1 MGKLKIKKINS
12 YGIQNRFF
20 KYVMIILA
28 ASFFLSSICIGVIVS
43 KNTRQSVIEKYGYI
57 SEKIMLSLE
66 NKYEKSND
74 IMEKCI
80 VHNDFQK
87 SLLYSEMT
95 LLEKEGLYREL
106 SNINLN
112 NLDEY
117 VYIDN
122 KDNIYTKSYQKLD
135 YRTFKESDFSKLL
148 GDDYSK
154 TKWIWKEDTL
164 FHTNQKSLFIGRY
177 IRNMDFYH
185 KPGML
190 FLKMNNEFFEEIL
203 ETVKEE
209 KGTYLFADNF
219 GQICYEKLPEN
230 INISDESKEKITS
243 FIESNVKQGK
253 SNNFYKADN
262 IKEGIVLYNYN
273 NKSGFTIATLIP
285 NSILNQVTN
294 RIIGIMLV
302 VYLIV
307 LVFVFYSSNYFSKR
321 FTKPITDINNAMIDF
336 DGLDFSKTLQINTNT
351 ELDTIGQSYN
361 KMLLNMENLV
371 SEIKKQERELRNS
384 ELNSLIYQINPH
396 FLYNTLDT
404 IYMLARISKEEY
416 TMKMIQALSKFLKVS
431 LSKGSDVITISDEL
445 EHVKSYMDIQKI
457 RNNDLFT
464 YEIDC
469 NQEILYH
476 KVLKL
481 ILQPIVENAIK
492 HGFCNIYEGGVIKI
506 KAYVEDDNLVFIIYN
521 NGEPIDEEVKNKI
534 SNMVNMDL
542 NEIKNSFSNKSGGY
556 GIGNIISRLRLKYGK
571 LVQFYYENEEKG
583 TRCVIKIPKDN
594 WKEGSLYEIY

>member
-1 MGKLKIKKINS
+1 MMKFKTKKINT

-28 ASFFLSSICIGVIVS
+28 ASFLLSSICIGVIVS
-43 KNTRQSVIEKYGYI
+43 KNTKQSVIDKYGYI
-57 SEKIMLSLE
+57 NEKIMLSLE
-66 NKYEKSND
+66 GKYEKTND

-80 VHNDFQK
+80 INNDFQK
-87 SLLYSEMT
+87 SLLYSGMT

-106 SNINLN
+106 SNINIS

-117 VYIDN
+117 LYIDN
-122 KDNIYTKSYQKLD
+122 KDNIYTKTYQKLD
-135 YRTFKESDFSKLL
+135 IGTFKESNFSKSL

-164 FHTNQKSLFIGRY
+164 FNTKKKSLFIGRY
-177 IRNMDFYH
+177 IRNMNFYH

-190 FLKMNNEFFEEIL
+190 FLKMNDEFFEDIL
-203 ETVKEE
+203 ETVKDE
-209 KGTYLFADNF
+209 KGTYLFADGT
-219 GQICYEKLPEN
+219 GQICYEKLAEG
-230 INISDESKEKITS
+230 IQVSDESREKMAS
-243 FIESNVKQGK
+243 FIQANIKQEQA
-253 SNNFYKADN
+253 NNFYKAN
-262 IKEGIVLYNYN
+262 IIKEGIVLYNYH
-273 NKSGFTIATLIP
+273 NKSGFTIVTLIP

-294 RIIGIMLV
+294 SIIGIMLV

-307 LVFVFYSSNYFSKR
+307 ILFVFYCSDYFSKR
-321 FTKPITDINNAMIDF
+321 FTKPITEINNAMIDF
-336 DGLDFSKTLQINTNT
+336 DGQDFSKTLNIDTNT
-351 ELDTIGQSYN
+351 ELDTIGKSYN

-404 IYMLARISKEEY
+404 IYMLARISKEEN

-445 EHVKSYMDIQKI
+445 DHVKSYMDIQKI

-469 NQEILYH
+469 SEEILYH

-481 ILQPIVENAIK
+481 VLQPIVENAIK
-492 HGFCNIYEGGVIKI
+492 HGFCNIYEGGIINIKVF
-506 KAYVEDDNLVFIIYN
+506 VEEKEIVFIIYN
-521 NGEPIDEEVKNKI
+521 NGELIEEDVKSKI
-534 SNMVNMDL
+534 NSMINMDL
-542 NEIKNSFSNKSGGY
+542 NEIKNSFSSKNSGY
-556 GIGNIISRLRLKYGK
+556 GIGNIISRLRLKYGND
-571 LVQFYYENEEKG
+571 VQFYYENEEKG
-583 TRCVIKIPKDN
+583 TKCIIKIPKDN
-594 WKEGSLYEIY
+594 